1 MTTSANKGA
10 LNVAVWIVQVL
21 LAVGFG
27 MAGVMKSTAPIADL
41 SAKMPWVSAVPEA
54 LVRFIGVSELVG
66 AVGLI
71 LPAATR
77 IRPGLTALA
86 AAGLVVVDGPRSRVS
101 RHARGARAGCTRKR
115 RARWAG
121 CLRGV
126 GPIQEAAD
134 RAAHVNR
141 LPPGLIA

>member
-86 AAGLVVVDGPRSRVS
+86 AAGLVVVMVLALGF
-101 RHARGARAGCTRKR
+101 HATRGELAQAAPVNVVLGGLAAFVAWGRFKK
-115 RARWAG
+115 
-121 CLRGV
+121 L
-126 GPIQEAAD
+126 PIA
-134 RAAHVNR
+134 
-141 LPPGLIA
+141 PGT